1 MSRYQAGQSSPSGP
15 SLPKNAVL
23 RAMTFSNPGG
33 FSRFPALLVVLVLAL
48 RLGVSTL
55 EASVDDVLDQ
65 WFAAQK
71 SLTSWSADFIQ
82 TRTLPTLT
90 QPLITNGHVDFA
102 MPGDFRWELG
112 RPARTIALGHDS
124 EMFIIYP
131 LLKRAE
137 RYPLGPGAPKQW
149 RDMLSLLQA
158 GFPRNRQQ
166 FTAQFKVLSLTVT
179 NANWLL
185 ALTPASTFARQMI
198 PELRLGFA
206 TNTFELTSTEMILM
220 DGSRMRTDFTNATV
234 NPPLDGNMFI
244 WHPPADFKV
253 TEPLNK

>member
-1 MSRYQAGQSSPSGP
+1 M
-15 SLPKNAVL
+15 KKTVL
-23 RAMTFSNPGG
+23 RAMTFSNSSG
-33 FSRFPALLVVLVLAL
+33 FSRFPALLIVSVLAL

-55 EASVDDVLDQ
+55 EASIDDVLDQ

-124 EMFIIYP
+124 EMFVIYP

-137 RYPLGPGAPKQW
+137 RYPLGRGAPKQW
-149 RDMLSLLQA
+149 RDMMSLLQA
-158 GFPRNRQQ
+158 GFPRNRQE

-179 NANWLL
+179 NSNWLL
-185 ALTPASTFARQMI
+185 DLAPASAFARQMI

-206 TNTFELTSTEMILM
+206 TNNFQLTSTEMILL
-220 DGSRMRTDFTNATV
+220 DGSRMRTDFTNATM
-234 NPPLDGNMFI
+234 NPPLNSNMFV
-244 WHPPADFKV
+244 WQPPADFKV
-253 TEPLNK
+253 SEPLKK

>member
-1 MSRYQAGQSSPSGP
+1 
-15 SLPKNAVL
+15 
-23 RAMTFSNPGG
+23 MTFLNSRV
-33 FSRFPALLVVLVLAL
+33 FSRFPAFLIVCVLAL
-48 RLGVSTL
+48 LLGVSSL
-55 EASVDDVLDQ
+55 EASINDVLDQ

-90 QPLITNGHVDFA
+90 QPLITYGHVDFA
-102 MPGDFRWELG
+102 LPGDFRWELG

-124 EMFIIYP
+124 EMFVIYP

-149 RDMLSLLQA
+149 RDMLSSLQA
-158 GFPRNRQQ
+158 GFPRNRQE
-166 FTAQFKVLSLTVT
+166 FTTQFKVLSLTAT

-185 ALTPASTFARQMI
+185 SLAPASAFAREMI
-198 PELRLGFA
+198 PELRLGFT
-206 TNTFELTSTEMILM
+206 TNNFQLTSTEMTLL
-220 DGSRMRTDFTNATV
+220 DGSRMRTDFTNAII
-234 NPPLDGNMFI
+234 NPPLDGDMFI